1 MRISVMVNYSMETIR
16 MKLMALLADPIRT
29 QIYMHVLLNGEITA
43 QQLMEHLPIGRSTLT
58 HHLSKFVEADVFKF
72 RVQALGRP
80 TKYYSLNEIKREIVL
95 KGASSEEKLQKR
107 ILFLESAASHL
118 QIVTHIAR
126 ERAKFLNEELE
137 GKEKQNPKKVM
148 LSFTF
153 NLYNEKDA
161 KIWNREFISFSKS
174 IKSKLEG
181 SERKPN
187 TEEKCVYVAIS
198 GLFPMIRQESE

>member
-1 MRISVMVNYSMETIR
+1 

-29 QIYMHVLLNGEITA
+29 QIYMHVLLNREITA

-80 TKYYSLNEIKREIVL
+80 TKYYSLKELKREIVL
-95 KGASSEEKLQKR
+95 KDEMSKENLRNR

-126 ERAKFLNEELE
+126 ERAKLLNEVLE
-137 GKEKQNPKKVM
+137 GKEKQDPKKVM
-148 LSFTF
+148 VSFTF
-153 NLYNEKDA
+153 NLYNEKA
-161 KIWNREFISFSKS
+161 ARIWNREFISFSKS
-174 IKSKLEG
+174 VKSKLEG
-181 SERKPN
+181 IDRSPI
-187 TEEKCVYVAIS
+187 TDEKRVYVAIS
-198 GLFPMIRQESE
+198 GLFPIFREESE